1 MMRIATPETIWP
13 RHFFNRLNKMQ
24 TRAAKINEAKTEA
37 SKNSESNENEEQN
50 SDNAG
55 GASGWGRGRGRFKG
69 QRRGCQR
76 GSGSVPPFWMPPTAG
91 GNPWGDLM
99 NIGQAVR
106 EALDPFGVD
115 VDIEVET
122 PEGKQKVEKA
132 KEARENKTSE
142 ANER

>member
-1 MMRIATPETIWP
+1 
-13 RHFFNRLNKMQ
+13 
-24 TRAAKINEAKTEA
+24 
-37 SKNSESNENEEQN
+37 
-50 SDNAG
+50 
-55 GASGWGRGRGRFKG
+55 
-69 QRRGCQR
+69 
-76 GSGSVPPFWMPPTAG
+76 
-91 GNPWGDLM
+91 M

-142 ANER
+142 ANDRFFKAPTAACLTPSLFSTNNGPTIRIILSPTIFSYILSAMIANL